1 MSKIIGVKL
10 QEWGKVFYYDAQQIE
25 LLNQDQIIIETDE
38 GLGLGTVRLLHT
50 EQIVNQQSD
59 RLRKVIRKANDEDLM
74 QLERNKEK
82 ENTAFTYCRDKIER
96 LNLNMKLVNVDYLFD
111 GSKATFYFTAE
122 ERVDFRELV
131 KDLASYFHTRIEL
144 RQVGVRDEARIK
156 GGIGPCGRR
165 LCCSTWI
172 DNFEP
177 VSVKMAKVQKLS
189 LNPANISGMC
199 GRLMCCLAYEYQNYV
214 SGEMKRAA
222 AAKEKEKEKEKE
234 EKKLEIYRA
243 EQPLKKT
250 EPVPER
256 KKEGQKKGARKGPQR
271 AKEASPKK
279 GRRDWKR
286 YKQKKGKKT
295 EGKKD

>member
-25 LLNQDQIIIETDE
+25 LLNLDQIIIETDE
-38 GLGLGTVRLLHT
+38 GLGLGTVKLLHA
-50 EQIVNQQSD
+50 EQIANQQSD
-59 RLRKVIRKANDEDLM
+59 RLKKVIRKANDEDLM

-82 ENTAFTYCRDKIER
+82 ENTAFTYCRDKIKR
-96 LNLNMKLVNVDYLFD
+96 FNLNMKLVNVDYLFD

-222 AAKEKEKEKEKE
+222 AAKAQEKE
-234 EKKLEIYRA
+234 EKKLEIN
-243 EQPLKKT
+243 EFEKSLKKT

-256 KKEGQKKGARKGPQR
+256 KKEGQKKGTRKGPQR